1 MVSFAMISPAQSP
14 QTPPTSNSPAAN
26 DSDNHKTEKSK
37 SPLPSCY
44 YAPLPPGTVES
55 MKAKF
60 IGTVRVEATFTVE
73 GKIENIRIMK
83 SPGLGLDESI
93 VQAVKKWKCR
103 PAIGPDGKPIQV
115 TVPLSFKFNIY

>member
-1 MVSFAMISPAQSP
+1 MISLAQSP
-14 QTPPTSNSPAAN
+14 QNPPTSNSPNAN
-26 DSDNHKTEKSK
+26 DGDNKAEKSK

-44 YAPLPPGTVES
+44 YAPLPPHTVEA

-73 GKIENIRIMK
+73 GKIENIRILK

-93 VQAVKKWKCR
+93 VQTLKKWKCR
-103 PAIGPDGKPIQV
+103 PAVGP
-115 TVPLSFKFNIY
+115 